1 MVAQIL
7 LDTDSGSAGGG
18 PTISVH
24 ANSAR
29 ASPRGTGRS
38 HCAVQPRHAMSDTAI
53 LSDTAIVGSEV
64 DVVQTTPPTV
74 TFSWSAAIA
83 GTLAAIAVS
92 FIIIS
97 LGSGI
102 GLSVA
107 SPYRGPSVTTIT
119 VLGAVWLVMAQ
130 GFGFACGGFLS
141 PRLRARFS
149 DDIVLEDTKF
159 RDGAQGF
166 LVWALGVVITAIIL
180 ASASSSAVGTAA
192 NATAGTAVATAALS
206 NPQNPQGEVSS
217 DPVGY
222 FVDLLFRPASAGG
235 AANARQASAQPLSP
249 EARAEVTRIVARA
262 VANGGLSEGDRT
274 YLAQLVA
281 QHPGISQDDAR
292 NTDVKNQARETEAAD
307 KAAKASAYF
316 SFWMF
321 MSLLFGAAAAT
332 LAGVLGGELRD
343 DGRWLERALAPTIQ
357 PR

>member
-1 MVAQIL
+1 
-7 LDTDSGSAGGG
+7 
-18 PTISVH
+18 
-24 ANSAR
+24 
-29 ASPRGTGRS
+29 
-38 HCAVQPRHAMSDTAI
+38 MSDTAI

-97 LGSGI
+97 LGTGI

-107 SPYRGPSVTTIT
+107 SPYRGPSATTLS

-141 PRLRARFS
+141 ARLRARFS
-149 DDIVLEDTKF
+149 DDTILEETKF

-166 LVWALGVVITAIIL
+166 LVWALGVVITAILL
-180 ASASSSAVGTAA
+180 AWASSSAVGTAA
-192 NATAGTAVATAALS
+192 NVTAVAAGAALS
-206 NPQNPQGEVSS
+206 NPQNPQGQMNS

-222 FVDLLFRPASAGG
+222 FVDLLFRPASAAG
-235 AANARQASAQPLSP
+235 AASASRASAQPLSP
-249 EARAEVTRIVARA
+249 EARAEVTRIMARA
-262 VANGGLSEGDRT
+262 VAQGGLSEDGHT

-281 QHPGISQDDAR
+281 QHTGMAQDDAR
-292 NTDVKNQARETEAAD
+292 KRVTDVESQARETVKEAAD
-307 KAAKASAYF
+307 KAAKAGAYF

-343 DGRWLERALAPTIQ
+343 AAIWSERALAPTIQ

>member
-1 MVAQIL
+1 
-7 LDTDSGSAGGG
+7 
-18 PTISVH
+18 
-24 ANSAR
+24 
-29 ASPRGTGRS
+29 
-38 HCAVQPRHAMSDTAI
+38 MSDTAI

-180 ASASSSAVGTAA
+180 ASASSPAVGTAA

-262 VANGGLSEGDRT
+262 VAKGGLSEGDRT

-281 QHPGISQDDAR
+281 QHAGISQDDAR
-292 NTDVKNQARETEAAD
+292 NRVTDVENQARETVKEAAD

-321 MSLLFGAAAAT
+321 MSPLFGAAAAT